1 MTESICSSSAADW
14 IRHLIEAF
22 LDQPSENCIEA
33 GSEERAWDVPL
44 VGFSRGDDPLYEA
57 FKEHVGALHWTPREA
72 FAKAFPEM
80 PVKPRE
86 LAVISWVLP
95 QTEATK
101 RDNRDATFY
110 PSERWARARVRGEEI
125 NDGLRRYLAQKMM
138 SAGVPAFAPVLL
150 PQWKIGPSERYIMGS
165 SWSERHAAYASGLGT
180 FGLSEGLITEKG
192 KAHRVGSVIA
202 RIEVEITP
210 RHYSDHHEHCLF
222 FSEGTCR
229 ACIERCPVQA
239 ITEEGHDKVK
249 CYKHTV
255 AVCGTYVQSRLG
267 LDGGYGCGLCQ
278 TGVPCE
284 SRIPP
289 KRGETVVEG

>member
-1 MTESICSSSAADW
+1 MESIQGQDPAGW
-14 IRHLIEAF
+14 VRHRIEAF
-22 LDQPSENCIEA
+22 LDRPAENSMGP
-33 GSEERAWDVPL
+33 GSKERAWNSPL
-44 VGFSRGDDPLYEA
+44 VGFSRGDDPLYDA
-57 FKEHVGALHWTPREA
+57 FKEHVGELHWTPREA
-72 FAKAFPEM
+72 FAQAFPGV
-80 PVKPRE
+80 PVAPGE
-86 LAVISWVLP
+86 LTVVSWVLP

-101 RDNRDATFY
+101 RDNRRATFY

-125 NDGLRRYLAQKMM
+125 NDGLRRHLVREMTD
-138 SAGVPAFAPVLL
+138 AGVPACAPVLL
-150 PQWKIGPSERYIMGS
+150 PEWKIGPSERYVMGS

-180 FGLSEGLITEKG
+180 FGLSEGLITERG

-202 RIEVEITP
+202 SIKVEATP
-210 RHYSDHHEHCLF
+210 RPYSDHHAYCLF

-229 ACIERCPVQA
+229 ACIERCPAQA
-239 ITEEGHDKVK
+239 ITEEGHDKLK

-255 AVCGTYVQSRLG
+255 DICSTYVQTHFD

-289 KRGETVVEG
+289 RRGNPLV

>member
-1 MTESICSSSAADW
+1 MESMSGSKAADW

-22 LDQPSENCIEA
+22 LDQPSENCIKP
-33 GSEERAWDVPL
+33 GSEERAWDSPL
-44 VGFSRGDDPLYEA
+44 VGFSRGDDPLYDA
-57 FKEHVGALHWTPREA
+57 FKEHVGGLHWTPQEA
-72 FAKAFPEM
+72 FERAFPEM
-80 PVKPRE
+80 SVQPGE
-86 LAVISWVLP
+86 LTVISWVLP
-95 QTEATK
+95 QTAATK

-110 PSERWARARVRGEEI
+110 PSERWARTRVRGEGI
-125 NDGLRRYLAQKMM
+125 NDGLRRYLAEELM
-138 SAGVPAFAPVLL
+138 SAGIPAFAPTLL
-150 PQWKIGPSERYIMGS
+150 PQWETGPSERYVIIS

-180 FGLSEGLITEKG
+180 FGLSDGLITEKG

-210 RHYSDHHEHCLF
+210 RPYSDHHAYCLF

-239 ITEEGHDKVK
+239 ITEEGHDKIK
-249 CYKHTV
+249 CSKHTV
-255 AVCGTYVQSRLG
+255 EVCRTYVETQFS

-284 SRIPP
+284 SRIPRR
-289 KRGETVVEG
+289 RGGPIA